1 MKKQPWMSI
10 ALLAAIVAGL
20 IYFVYFKPRLA
31 DLRSFRE
38 ERVALEDELTQ
49 LRSKKRQLDRIEAE
63 LAMLGASLA
72 ELETII
78 PRKKEQS
85 EMVRNVQQMAL
96 DAGIE
101 TVLRI
106 APDRE
111 VNKDFYSEWPIAI
124 EVIGNYHT
132 LGAFFDRILHFPRIF
147 NIDDFSITSLPS
159 QSAETTISARFTA
172 RTYFFLD
179 ESQIVKKPEPA
190 KPKKPGAKATN
201 EI

>member
-1 MKKQPWMSI
+1 MKKQPWMTT

-20 IYFVYFKPRLA
+20 LYFLYFKPRQT
-31 DLRSFRE
+31 DLRSFRS

-49 LRSKKRQLDRIEAE
+49 LRSKKRQLDKIEAE
-63 LAMLGASLA
+63 LAKLGASLA
-72 ELETII
+72 ELESII
-78 PRKKEQS
+78 PRKNEQS

-96 DAGIE
+96 DAGIG

-111 VNKDFYSEWPIAI
+111 VNKDFYSEWPIPI
-124 EVIGNYHT
+124 EVIGSYHT

-147 NIDDFSITSLPS
+147 NIDDFSIVALPS
-159 QSAETTISARFTA
+159 QSADTTVSARFTA

-179 ESQIVKKPEPA
+179 ESQIKKPEPA
-190 KPKKPGAKATN
+190 KPKKPVKETN

>member
-20 IYFVYFKPRLA
+20 VYFVYFKPRLA
-31 DLRSFRE
+31 DLRSFRA

-49 LRSKKRQLDRIEAE
+49 LRSKKRQLDKIEAE
-63 LAMLGASLA
+63 LAKLGSSLA

-78 PRKKEQS
+78 PRKREQS

-106 APDRE
+106 APDKE
-111 VNKDFYSEWPIAI
+111 VNKDFYSEWPISI

-159 QSAETTISARFTA
+159 QSADMTISARFTA

-190 KPKKPGAKATN
+190 KPKKPGGKETN

>member
-1 MKKQPWMSI
+1 MKKQPWMTT

-20 IYFVYFKPRLA
+20 LYFLYFKPRQA
-31 DLRSFRE
+31 DLRSFRS

-49 LRSKKRQLDRIEAE
+49 LRSKKRQLDKIEAE
-63 LAMLGASLA
+63 LAKLGASLA
-72 ELETII
+72 ELESII
-78 PRKKEQS
+78 PRKNEQS

-96 DAGIE
+96 DAGIG

-111 VNKDFYSEWPIAI
+111 VNKDFYSEWPIPI
-124 EVIGNYHT
+124 EVIGSYHT

-147 NIDDFSITSLPS
+147 NIDDFSIVALPS
-159 QSAETTISARFTA
+159 QSADTTVSARFTA

-179 ESQIVKKPEPA
+179 ESQIKKPEPA
-190 KPKKPGAKATN
+190 KPKKPVKETN

>member
-1 MKKQPWMSI
+1 MKKQPWMTT

-20 IYFVYFKPRLA
+20 LYFLYFKPRQA
-31 DLRSFRE
+31 DLRSFRS

-49 LRSKKRQLDRIEAE
+49 LRSKKRQLDKIEAE
-63 LAMLGASLA
+63 LAKLGASLT
-72 ELETII
+72 ELESII
-78 PRKKEQS
+78 PRKNEQS

-96 DAGIE
+96 AAGIG

-111 VNKDFYSEWPIAI
+111 VNKDFYSEWPIPI
-124 EVIGNYHT
+124 EVIGSYHT

-147 NIDDFSITSLPS
+147 NIDDFSIIALPS
-159 QSAETTISARFTA
+159 QSADTTVSARFTA
-172 RTYFFLD
+172 RTYFFLE
-179 ESQIVKKPEPA
+179 ESQIKKPEPA
-190 KPKKPGAKATN
+190 KPKKPVKETN

>member
-1 MKKQPWMSI
+1 MKKQPWMTT

-20 IYFVYFKPRLA
+20 LYFLYFKPRQA
-31 DLRSFRE
+31 DLRSFRS

-49 LRSKKRQLDRIEAE
+49 LRSKKRQLDKIEAE
-63 LAMLGASLA
+63 LAKLGASLT
-72 ELETII
+72 ELESII
-78 PRKKEQS
+78 PRKNEQS

-96 DAGIE
+96 DAGIG

-111 VNKDFYSEWPIAI
+111 VNKDFYSEWPIPI
-124 EVIGNYHT
+124 EVIGSYHT

-147 NIDDFSITSLPS
+147 NIDDFSITALPS
-159 QSAETTISARFTA
+159 QSADTTVSARFTA
-172 RTYFFLD
+172 RTYFFLE
-179 ESQIVKKPEPA
+179 ESQIKKPEPA
-190 KPKKPGAKATN
+190 KPKKPVKETN

>member
-1 MKKQPWMSI
+1 MKKQPWMTT

-20 IYFVYFKPRLA
+20 LYFLYFKPRQA
-31 DLRSFRE
+31 DLRSFRS
-38 ERVALEDELTQ
+38 ERVALEDELTR
-49 LRSKKRQLDRIEAE
+49 LRSKKRQLDKIEAE
-63 LAMLGASLA
+63 LAKLGASLT
-72 ELETII
+72 ELESII
-78 PRKKEQS
+78 PRKNEQS

-96 DAGIE
+96 DAGIR

-111 VNKDFYSEWPIAI
+111 VNKDFYSEWPIPI
-124 EVIGNYHT
+124 EVIGSYHT

-147 NIDDFSITSLPS
+147 NIDDFSIVALPS
-159 QSAETTISARFTA
+159 QSADTTVSARFTA

-179 ESQIVKKPEPA
+179 ESQIKKPEPA
-190 KPKKPGAKATN
+190 KPKKPVKETN

>member
-20 IYFVYFKPRLA
+20 LYFAYFKPRLA
-31 DLRSFRE
+31 DLRSFRA
-38 ERVALEDELTQ
+38 ERIALDDELIQ
-49 LRSKKRQLDRIEAE
+49 LRSKKRQLDKIEAE
-63 LAMLGASLA
+63 LAKLGASLA

-111 VNKDFYSEWPIAI
+111 VNKDFYSEWPIPI

-159 QSAETTISARFTA
+159 QSADTTISARFTA

-179 ESQIVKKPEPA
+179 ESQIKKPEPA
-190 KPKKPGAKATN
+190 KPKKPGGKEAN

>member
-1 MKKQPWMSI
+1 MKKQPWMTT

-20 IYFVYFKPRLA
+20 LYFLYFKPRQA
-31 DLRSFRE
+31 DLRSFRS

-49 LRSKKRQLDRIEAE
+49 LRSKKRQLDKIEAE
-63 LAMLGASLA
+63 LAKLGASLA
-72 ELETII
+72 ELESII
-78 PRKKEQS
+78 PRKNEQS

-96 DAGIE
+96 DAGIG

-111 VNKDFYSEWPIAI
+111 VNKDFYSEWPIPI
-124 EVIGNYHT
+124 EVIGSYHT

-147 NIDDFSITSLPS
+147 NIDDFSIIALPS
-159 QSAETTISARFTA
+159 QSADTTVSARFTA

-179 ESQIVKKPEPA
+179 ESQIKKPEPA
-190 KPKKPGAKATN
+190 KPKKPVKETN

>member
-1 MKKQPWMSI
+1 MKKQPWMTT

-20 IYFVYFKPRLA
+20 LYFLYFKPRQA
-31 DLRSFRE
+31 DLRSFRS

-49 LRSKKRQLDRIEAE
+49 LRSKKRQLDKIEAE
-63 LAMLGASLA
+63 LAKLGASLT
-72 ELETII
+72 ELESII
-78 PRKKEQS
+78 PRKNEQS

-96 DAGIE
+96 DAGIG

-111 VNKDFYSEWPIAI
+111 VNKDFYSEWPIPI
-124 EVIGNYHT
+124 EVIGSYHT

-147 NIDDFSITSLPS
+147 NIDDFSITALPS
-159 QSAETTISARFTA
+159 QSADTTVSARFTA

-179 ESQIVKKPEPA
+179 ESQIKKPEPA
-190 KPKKPGAKATN
+190 KPKKPVKETN

>member
-1 MKKQPWMSI
+1 MKKQPWMTT

-20 IYFVYFKPRLA
+20 LYFLYFKPRQT
-31 DLRSFRE
+31 DLRSFRS

-49 LRSKKRQLDRIEAE
+49 LRSKKRQLDKIEAE
-63 LAMLGASLA
+63 LAKLGASLA
-72 ELETII
+72 ELESII
-78 PRKKEQS
+78 PRKNEQS

-96 DAGIE
+96 DAGIG

-111 VNKDFYSEWPIAI
+111 VNKDFYSEWPIPI
-124 EVIGNYHT
+124 EVIGSYHT

-147 NIDDFSITSLPS
+147 NIDDFSIIALPS
-159 QSAETTISARFTA
+159 QSADTTVSARFTA

-179 ESQIVKKPEPA
+179 ESQIKKPEPA
-190 KPKKPGAKATN
+190 KPKKPVKETN

>member
-1 MKKQPWMSI
+1 MKKQPWMTT

-20 IYFVYFKPRLA
+20 LYFLYFKPRQA
-31 DLRSFRE
+31 DLRSFRS

-49 LRSKKRQLDRIEAE
+49 LRSKKRQLDKIEAE
-63 LAMLGASLA
+63 LAKLGASLT
-72 ELETII
+72 ELESII
-78 PRKKEQS
+78 PRKNEQS

-96 DAGIE
+96 DAGIG

-111 VNKDFYSEWPIAI
+111 VNKDFYSEWPIPI
-124 EVIGNYHT
+124 EVIGSYHT

-147 NIDDFSITSLPS
+147 NIDDFSIVALPS
-159 QSAETTISARFTA
+159 QSADTTVSARFTA
-172 RTYFFLD
+172 RTYFFLE
-179 ESQIVKKPEPA
+179 ESQIKKPEPA
-190 KPKKPGAKATN
+190 KPKKPVKETN

>member
-1 MKKQPWMSI
+1 MKKQPWMTT

-20 IYFVYFKPRLA
+20 LYFLYFKPRQT
-31 DLRSFRE
+31 DLRSFRS
-38 ERVALEDELTQ
+38 ERVALEDELTT
-49 LRSKKRQLDRIEAE
+49 LRSKKRQLDKIEAE
-63 LAMLGASLA
+63 LAKLGASLT
-72 ELETII
+72 ELESII
-78 PRKKEQS
+78 PRKNEQS

-96 DAGIE
+96 DAGIG

-111 VNKDFYSEWPIAI
+111 VNKDFYSEWPIPI
-124 EVIGNYHT
+124 EVIGSYHT

-147 NIDDFSITSLPS
+147 NIDDFSIVALPS
-159 QSAETTISARFTA
+159 QSADTTVSARFTA

-179 ESQIVKKPEPA
+179 ESQIKKPEPA
-190 KPKKPGAKATN
+190 KPKKPVKETN

>member
-1 MKKQPWMSI
+1 MKKQAWTTY

-20 IYFVYFKPRLA
+20 FYFVYFKPRQDDLA
-31 DLRSFRE
+31 GLRA
-38 ERVALEDELTQ
+38 ERSGLEDELVQ
-49 LRSKKRQLDRIEAE
+49 LRSKKRQLDAIEGE
-63 LAMLGASLA
+63 LARLGASLA

-78 PRKKEQS
+78 PRKREQS
-85 EMVRNVQQMAL
+85 EIVRNIQQMAL
-96 DAGIE
+96 DTGIE

-111 VNKDFYSEWPIAI
+111 LIKDFYSEWPIPI

-147 NIDDFSITSLPS
+147 NIDDFSITAVQN

-179 ESQIVKKPEPA
+179 ESLIKKPDAP
-190 KPKKPGAKATN
+190 KPKKPISSAN
-201 EI
+201 EY

>member
-10 ALLAAIVAGL
+10 ALLIAIVAGL
-20 IYFVYFKPRLA
+20 IYFVYFKPRQA
-31 DLRSFRE
+31 DLKSFRA
-38 ERVALEDELTQ
+38 ERIALEDELTL

-63 LAMLGASLA
+63 LAKLGASLA

-78 PRKKEQS
+78 PRKREQS

-111 VNKDFYSEWPIAI
+111 VNKDFYSEWPIPI
-124 EVIGNYHT
+124 EVIGNFHT

-159 QSAETTISARFTA
+159 QSADITISARFTA

-179 ESQIVKKPEPA
+179 ESLIKKPEPA
-190 KPKKPGAKATN
+190 PKAKKPGKETN

>member
-1 MKKQPWMSI
+1 MKKQPWMTT

-20 IYFVYFKPRLA
+20 LYFLYFKPRQA
-31 DLRSFRE
+31 DLRSFRS
-38 ERVALEDELTQ
+38 ERVALEDELTK
-49 LRSKKRQLDRIEAE
+49 LRSKKRQLDKIEAE
-63 LAMLGASLA
+63 LAKLGASLT
-72 ELETII
+72 ELESII
-78 PRKKEQS
+78 PRKNEQS

-96 DAGIE
+96 DAGIG

-111 VNKDFYSEWPIAI
+111 VNKDFYSEWPIPI
-124 EVIGNYHT
+124 EVIGSYHT

-147 NIDDFSITSLPS
+147 NIDDFSIVALPS
-159 QSAETTISARFTA
+159 QSADTTVSARFTA

-179 ESQIVKKPEPA
+179 ESQIKKPEPA
-190 KPKKPGAKATN
+190 KPKKPVKETN